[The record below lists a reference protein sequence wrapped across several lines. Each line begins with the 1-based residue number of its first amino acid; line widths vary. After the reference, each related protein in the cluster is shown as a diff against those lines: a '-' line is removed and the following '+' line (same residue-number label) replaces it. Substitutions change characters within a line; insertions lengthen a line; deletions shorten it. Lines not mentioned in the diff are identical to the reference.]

1 MLCLVNSTLPSP
13 VFAKP
18 TTSPYPTS
26 WFVLTPAIDAISLI
40 LSART
45 KLLENVK
52 KQNIKIK
59 NFFII

>member
-1 MLCLVNSTLPSP
+1 
-13 VFAKP
+13 
-18 TTSPYPTS
+18 TS

-52 KQNIKIK
+52 KQNTKIK